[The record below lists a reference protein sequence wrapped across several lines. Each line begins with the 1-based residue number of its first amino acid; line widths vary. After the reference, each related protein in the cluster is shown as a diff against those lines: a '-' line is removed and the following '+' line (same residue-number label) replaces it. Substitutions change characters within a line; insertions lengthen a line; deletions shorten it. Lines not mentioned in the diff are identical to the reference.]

1 MAADTNSG
9 STGAQQEPT
18 DPKVDDVY
26 FDCIHDY
33 DHESIYLALK
43 KEKIA
48 F

>member
-1 MAADTNSG
+1 MVEYTFDAILMAADTNSG

-33 DHESIYLALK
+33 DHKSR
-43 KEKIA
+43 
-48 F
+48 